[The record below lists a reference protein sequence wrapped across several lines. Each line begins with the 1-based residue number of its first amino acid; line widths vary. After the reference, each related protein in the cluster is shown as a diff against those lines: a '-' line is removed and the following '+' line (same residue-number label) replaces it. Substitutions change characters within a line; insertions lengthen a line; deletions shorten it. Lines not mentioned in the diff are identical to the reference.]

1 MTYIPAAISQFFIP
15 AKEHVTAAETRTNEG
30 NTELEK
36 EPVTAGAKISKC

>member
-15 AKEHVTAAETRTNEG
+15 ATEHVTAAEARTNEG